1 MQFWKLNEPIL
12 LFLLACLC
20 LAVAGFLFDLK
31 IGLLVVAIELFIL
44 SYISWQ
50 RG

>member
-1 MQFWKLNEPIL
+1 MQFWKLNEPVL
-12 LFLLACLC
+12 LFLLACIC
-20 LAVAGFLFDLK
+20 LAVTGFLFNLK

-44 SYISWQ
+44 AFISWQ